1 MTLRAL
7 TNPEPDALVSPSTTG
22 SPINPNNWRNR
33 VFEPAKRAAGVEFAM
48 PKLGRKTYI
57 SLRIHAGDR
66 PVEVA
71 ADAGHSVAVLWE
83 NYAREFER
91 SRRTRPVPLADALR
105 QARRKVA
112 GNRPGT
118 IPARLSPMPVEQPHG

>member
-1 MTLRAL
+1 MC
-7 TNPEPDALVSPSTTG
+7 PSATG
-22 SPINPNNWRNR
+22 SPSNPNNWRNR
-33 VFEPAKRAAGVEFAM
+33 VFDPAKRAAGVEFAM

-71 ADAGHSVAVLWE
+71 ADAGHSVGVLWT

-91 SRRTRPVPLADALR
+91 SRHAERVPVAEALR
-105 QARRKVA
+105 RARRHHA
-112 GNRPGT
+112 GNGPGT
-118 IPARLSPMPVEQPHG
+118 VPARPSPTTVEEPAE